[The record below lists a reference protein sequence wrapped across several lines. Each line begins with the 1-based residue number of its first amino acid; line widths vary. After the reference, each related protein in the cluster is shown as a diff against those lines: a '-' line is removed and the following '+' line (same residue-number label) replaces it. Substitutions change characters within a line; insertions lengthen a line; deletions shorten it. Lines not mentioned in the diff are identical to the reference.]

1 MVRGSIFTALPYGLL
16 NTDTNLGGK
25 QMENFEYQG
34 WTFEYNKGATTEYYA
49 NHHDDCS
56 CASCRNFHK
65 NIHEMPHA
73 QNDYNTY

>member
-1 MVRGSIFTALPYGLL
+1 
-16 NTDTNLGGK
+16 
-25 QMENFEYQG
+25 MENFEYQG